1 MYKTVLDV
9 VYHLGLGSSA
19 KLLWI
24 MLYDK
29 YKYAAFAGTYE
40 EMAEEVHSKRYTVRA
55 QIAAL
60 REIGAIETSNHYE
73 TGNAG
78 NEFRLIPPEKWKN

>member
-1 MYKTVLDV
+1 MLKTIMDV

-24 MLYDK
+24 RLFDK
-29 YKYAAFAGTYE
+29 YAYDTFAGTYE
-40 EMAEEVHSKRYTVRA
+40 EMADEVHSKRYTVRA
-55 QIAAL
+55 QVSAL

-78 NEFRLIPPEKWKN
+78 NEFRLRPPNEWKN

>member
-1 MYKTVLDV
+1 MLETILRV

-29 YKYAAFAGTYE
+29 YGYYAFAGTYE
-40 EMAEEVHSKRYTVRA
+40 EMAEEVNSKRYTVRA
-55 QIAAL
+55 QIAVL
-60 REIGAIETSNHYE
+60 REIGAITTSNHYE

-78 NEFRLIPPEKWKN
+78 NEFRLLPPKEWKN

>member
-1 MYKTVLDV
+1 MTETILKV

-19 KLLWI
+19 KRLWI

-29 YKYAAFAGTYE
+29 YNYDTFSGTYE

-73 TGNAG
+73 TGNTG
-78 NEFRLIPPEKWKN
+78 NEFRLISPEKWKN

>member
-1 MYKTVLDV
+1 MLKTIMDV

-24 MLYDK
+24 QLFDRYG
-29 YKYAAFAGTYE
+29 YETFAGTYE
-40 EMAEEVHSKRYTVRA
+40 EMADEVHSKRYTVRA
-55 QIAAL
+55 QVSAL
-60 REIGAIETSNHYE
+60 REIGAIETNNHYE

-78 NEFRLIPPEKWKN
+78 NEFRLRPPNEWKN

>member
-1 MYKTVLDV
+1 MLKTVMDV

-24 MLYDK
+24 QLFDRYG
-29 YKYAAFAGTYE
+29 YETFAGTYE
-40 EMAEEVHSKRYTVRA
+40 EMADEVHSKRYTVRA

-60 REIGAIETSNHYE
+60 REIGAVISSNHYI

-78 NEFRLIPPEKWKN
+78 NEFRLRPPNEWKN

>member
-1 MYKTVLDV
+1 MLKIILDV

-24 MLYDK
+24 KLYDA
-29 YKYAAFAGTYE
+29 YQYNAFAGTYE
-40 EMAEEVHSKRYTVRA
+40 EMADEMHSKRYTVRA

-60 REIGAIETSNHYE
+60 REIGAIETNNHYE